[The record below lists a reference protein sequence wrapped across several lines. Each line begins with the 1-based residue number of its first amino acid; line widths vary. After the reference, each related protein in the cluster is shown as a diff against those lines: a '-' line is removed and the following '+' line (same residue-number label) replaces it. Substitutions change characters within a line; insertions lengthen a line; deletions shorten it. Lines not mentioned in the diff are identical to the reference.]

1 MRASV
6 IVVQGLKLFRGMWD
20 LPGPG
25 IEPMCLPP
33 LAGRFLSTG
42 PPGKSRSRS
51 LEAKPCVSDGVI
63 SGEGEQEG
71 AGKRVVTG
79 DQPLPDLTGALP
91 PGGKEAD
98 LPCDHVH

>member
-1 MRASV
+1 MQASIV
-6 IVVQGLKLFRGMWD
+6 VVQGLKLFRGMWD

-33 LAGRFLSTG
+33 LAGGFLSTG

-51 LEAKPCVSDGVI
+51 LEAEPCASDGVL
-63 SGEGEQEG
+63 SGEGAQEG
-71 AGKRVVTG
+71 AGRGVVTG
-79 DQPLPDLTGALP
+79 GQPLPDLTGALP

-98 LPCDHVH
+98 LPCDLVH

>member
-6 IVVQGLKLFRGMWD
+6 VVVHELKLFRGMWD

-25 IEPMCLPP
+25 IEPVCLPL

-51 LEAKPCVSDGVI
+51 LEAKPCVSDGVL

-71 AGKRVVTG
+71 AGRGVVTG
-79 DQPLPDLTGALP
+79 DQPPPDLTGVLP
-91 PGGKEAD
+91 PGGGGGGG
-98 LPCDHVH
+98 LTPG